1 MKNPPPLDFAI
12 PGFTVK
18 TLDKNFNSW
27 LDMDTSLQEAAKT
40 AKKSMS
46 KEALS
51 DLLWNRFK

>member
-12 PGFTVK
+12 PGYAVNK
-18 TLDKNFNSW
+18 LDENIDNW
-27 LDMDTSLQEAAKT
+27 LKVDSSLQAEAKT

-51 DLLWNRFK
+51 DLLWKRFE